1 MNRGQS
7 NDLALASGL
16 GEGLGEGLGRS
27 GLLTSGRLLGSGLRG
42 ELRRCLGRWLRGE
55 LRGCLRGRRGS
66 RLRGR
71 LGGGLRGRL
80 GGRLHN
86 GLDGERLTGGLLRAS
101 GLLGGLRM
109 NDVSDHRHDAGLG
122 ARLGGRGLA
131 GKLGC
136 EEVLDHARGGSVL
149 LHPCSVTKI
158 GSSVKRRH
166 CQSGATIPSSRSES
180 ARLV

>member
-16 GEGLGEGLGRS
+16 GEGLSESLGRS

-42 ELRRCLGRWLRGE
+42 CLGGGLRRWLGSE
-55 LRGCLRGRRGS
+55 LRGGLGGRLGS
-66 RLRGR
+66 R
-71 LGGGLRGRL
+71 LGGGLRGLGGGL

-86 GLDGERLTGGLLRAS
+86 GLDGERLTGGLLRTS

-109 NDVSDHRHDAGLG
+109 NDVRDHRHDAGLG

-136 EEVLDHARGGSVL
+136 EEVLDHAGGGSVL
-149 LHPCSVTKI
+149 LHLRSVTKF
-158 GSSVKRRH
+158 GASVKRRLAW
-166 CQSGATIPSSRSES
+166 SLIW
-180 ARLV
+180 